1 MAMNAQHKRV
11 NKNRVSITY
20 DVEVNG
26 ESENRNCR
34 LLSGWSVIFPGINR
48 RIKNVRRKTGNLPA
62 LIMTILM
69 M

>member
-26 ESENRNCR
+26 ESENRE
-34 LLSGWSVIFPGINR
+34 LPFVVGVVGDFSGHKPADKKCAPEDREF
-48 RIKNVRRKTGNLPA
+48 TG
-62 LIMTILM
+62 
-69 M
+69 